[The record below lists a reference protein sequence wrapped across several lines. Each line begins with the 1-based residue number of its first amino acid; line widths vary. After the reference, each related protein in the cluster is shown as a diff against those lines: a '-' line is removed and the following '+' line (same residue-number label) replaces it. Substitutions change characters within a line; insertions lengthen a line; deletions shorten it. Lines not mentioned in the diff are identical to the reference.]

1 MRVRVLA
8 HVYIYVRAKM
18 NDADKHFGPKPAVA
32 MPPAR
37 RNLNN
42 WSSRCPQLWGIL
54 DAFKEEYPNLIVTA
68 RDRTTNYAAAKE
80 IFQIV
85 GEKDGPEFVRRAARH
100 SSSNDLAV
108 GNIYS
113 LIYYREIWFGGKDS
127 DSEKSRQRYVTGKYK
142 DFWGNGDDDD

>member
-1 MRVRVLA
+1 MTSL
-8 HVYIYVRAKM
+8 
-18 NDADKHFGPKPAVA
+18 DEFCQPKQP
-32 MPPAR
+32 MPPAK
-37 RNLNN
+37 RNTNN
-42 WSSRCPQLWGIL
+42 WRCVTQLWGIL

-68 RDRTTNYAAAKE
+68 RDRSTNYAAAKE

-142 DFWGNGDDDD
+142 DFWGNEEE